1 MTSSQVLHLNPER
14 RYRALMRLWQ
24 LHLSASDPDLAQ
36 LRHLHQTL
44 CTEEALLSE
53 THPDLCLQNL
63 QQRIHDAVAVGLP
76 LQLPV
81 WAESYGEALLERLK
95 ELDA

>member
-1 MTSSQVLHLNPER
+1 MTSPRILHLNPER

-36 LRHLHQTL
+36 LRDLHQNL
-44 CTEEALLSE
+44 CTEETLLSE

-63 QQRIHDAVAVGLP
+63 QERIRDAIAVGLP

-81 WAESYGEALLERLK
+81 WAVSYGETLLEFLK
-95 ELDA
+95 ELDV

>member
-1 MTSSQVLHLNPER
+1 MTSPRVLHLNSER

-36 LRHLHQTL
+36 LRHLHQSL
-44 CTEEALLSE
+44 CTEETLLSE
-53 THPDLCLQNL
+53 TDPNLCLQNL
-63 QQRIHDAVAVGLP
+63 QQRICDAVAVGLP

-81 WAESYGEALLERLK
+81 WAERYGETFLKRLK
-95 ELDA
+95 ELDV